1 MLRARSKRSKKAESA
16 IVSISIK
23 KRLIAGLAILGL
35 LVGAGLQ
42 STPAS
47 AQTASEDAAIS
58 TLAETRNNQ
67 KAEPAVWHLVLRIL
81 MTKAGC
87 ENVRR
92 LMPNKSDLKCIKAGK
107 VWVLIP
113 KGQGW

>member
-1 MLRARSKRSKKAESA
+1 
-16 IVSISIK
+16 VSLLIK
-23 KRLIAGLAILGL
+23 KRLVAGLATFGL
-35 LVGAGLQ
+35 LVGAGFQ

-47 AQTASEDAAIS
+47 AQTANEDTAIS
-58 TLAETRNNQ
+58 TLTETKNGQ

-92 LMPNKSDLKCIKAGK
+92 LMPNKGDLKCIKAGK

-113 KGQGW
+113 IGRGW

>member
-1 MLRARSKRSKKAESA
+1 
-16 IVSISIK
+16 
-23 KRLIAGLAILGL
+23 
-35 LVGAGLQ
+35 
-42 STPAS
+42 
-47 AQTASEDAAIS
+47 
-58 TLAETRNNQ
+58 
-67 KAEPAVWHLVLRIL
+67 